1 MGGNKMKTFI
11 FLFVALLDILLLI
24 NGYKRSNALFKG
36 IGYILLVPVIFGIGS
51 IVYIVFI
58 A

>member
-1 MGGNKMKTFI
+1 MKTFI